1 MAENDADIRT
11 RLIHTADK
19 LNETMAV
26 TPPIFQT
33 STYRMESPEHGADLA
48 STVAP
53 AEFYT
58 RYGSPNNKQVEAII
72 ANLEGAEAALAL
84 ASGAAAAATAVLAN
98 VKSGDHV
105 VAQRTH
111 YTATLSLLTE
121 LLPRFGVDVSQ
132 VDQADIEAFEQAIR
146 PNTRIVYT
154 ETPTNPTM
162 ELTDLSRTAELAHA
176 AGALAITDNTF
187 ATPYNQRPID
197 FGYDL
202 VVHSA
207 TKYLNGHADV
217 TAGVIAGSRHL
228 VERAWEYLRIN
239 GPVLHPFEA
248 WLLRRGLQTFAVRMA
263 IHNDNGLE
271 IARFLELHPAVAR
284 VHYPGLPSHPQHELA
299 RRQMLGGFGGM
310 LSFDVRG
317 GYDAA
322 LTVLG
327 RTRLCVLAVSLGGME
342 TLITHPASMVHVHQS
357 DIERDS
363 AGIAPGLLRL
373 SVGIEAPAD
382 LIADLDQALG

>member
-1 MAENDADIRT
+1 MAKNDADIRT

-19 LNETMAV
+19 LNGTMAV

-72 ANLEGAEAALAL
+72 ADLEGSEAALAL

-132 VDQADIEAFEQAIR
+132 VDQADIEAFERAIR

-162 ELTDLSRTAELAHA
+162 ELTDLRRTAELAHA

-187 ATPYNQRPID
+187 ATPYNQNPIN

-207 TKYLNGHADV
+207 TK
-217 TAGVIAGSRHL
+217 I
-228 VERAWEYLRIN
+228 
-239 GPVLHPFEA
+239 P
-248 WLLRRGLQTFAVRMA
+248 
-263 IHNDNGLE
+263 
-271 IARFLELHPAVAR
+271 
-284 VHYPGLPSHPQHELA
+284 
-299 RRQMLGGFGGM
+299 
-310 LSFDVRG
+310 
-317 GYDAA
+317 
-322 LTVLG
+322 
-327 RTRLCVLAVSLGGME
+327 
-342 TLITHPASMVHVHQS
+342 
-357 DIERDS
+357 
-363 AGIAPGLLRL
+363 
-373 SVGIEAPAD
+373 
-382 LIADLDQALG
+382 